1 MHWKYALYSF
11 ATMHDAAKIILSGI
25 KDLKPQL
32 KARVMEFETARR
44 LAGLKGTG
52 SHQIAIKDALVPA
65 AEMLTTCRKE
75 FP

>member
-1 MHWKYALYSF
+1 
-11 ATMHDAAKIILSGI
+11 MHDAAKIILSGI

-52 SHQIAIKDALVPA
+52 SHQIAI
-65 AEMLTTCRKE
+65 
-75 FP
+75 